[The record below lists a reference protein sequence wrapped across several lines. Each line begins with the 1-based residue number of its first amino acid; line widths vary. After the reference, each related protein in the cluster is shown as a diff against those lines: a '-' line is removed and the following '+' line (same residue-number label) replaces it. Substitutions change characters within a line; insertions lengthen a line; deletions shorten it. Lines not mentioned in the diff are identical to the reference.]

1 MNTGNQKLK
10 INNRMRR
17 NMLLGLLI
25 GVLAGTGLSLLLGES
40 LQLAVTFGL
49 LGILV
54 GFGFSDPPT
63 PMRFPPGTM
72 RKIVIA
78 MLVFLFLQF
87 AYFYL
92 LELELAL
99 SLIWK
104 VAAVLLVAVPAV
116 YLVFTLGSAIFKLDE
131 MQRRI
136 HTEAIA
142 ISFGAT
148 FVIAYIFGMLGLA
161 GLPQFNWLFITLPM
175 ILFWAIGKII
185 GMRKYQ

>member
-25 GVLAGTGLSLLLGES
+25 GALAGTGLSLLLGET
-40 LQLAVTFGL
+40 LRLVGIFGL

-63 PMRFPPGTM
+63 PMRFPLGTM
-72 RKIVIA
+72 RKIIVA

-92 LELELAL
+92 LDLEL

-104 VAAVLLVAVPAV
+104 AAAVLLVAVPAV

-136 HTEAIA
+136 QTEAIA

-161 GLPQFNWLFITLPM
+161 GLPQFNWFFITLPM
-175 ILFWAIGKII
+175 VLFWAVGKII
-185 GMRKYQ
+185 GMRKYK